1 MGRDH
6 RAVRRFIKLYAKAG
20 QPLNGLRRFGDQF
33 IQKVLLRRE
42 VSAAVGIQKMLR
54 GRVVRLVR
62 RLNAALGHHRVR
74 VAHAKLCDQQ
84 HLRARV
90 VGFDRCRAARAAAA
104 DDQNVRVI
112 VHALQMRLFK
122 VNSRLA
128 L

>member
-1 MGRDH
+1 M
-6 RAVRRFIKLYAKAG
+6 
-20 QPLNGLRRFGDQF
+20 
-33 IQKVLLRRE
+33 
-42 VSAAVGIQKMLR
+42 SAAVSVQKMLR

-90 VGFDRCRAARAAAA
+90 VGFDRRRTARAAAA